1 MIDKKTTLLFVSP
14 LMSRSGYGDHAR
26 EIASIIYEKYNKL
39 DIKFAITPWGNNPQ
53 TGLNSSLQKKYSNL
67 FVSETDQYEGCD
79 LYVQLGLPSEFKCV
93 GKKTNIGITAGVEVD
108 IVSKQMLV
116 GANAMD
122 LVIVPSTFTKET
134 FENSFKEHELE
145 KTTEFLVIPEY
156 SSKHFYLNETC
167 EGVGELDS
175 IKEDFCFLSI
185 GQWTAH
191 GDVDDGGRKNVNSL
205 ITTFCKTFAN
215 TDNKPGLILKTSGSN
230 FSISDYFTI
239 EDKINNLTVN
249 YTNPPSIYLI
259 HGDLTE
265 GQMFSIYAHKKSKA
279 FITHTRGEG
288 FGRPILEATLVGLPV
303 IATKWSGHLDFIDKK
318 HSTLLPGKLTRVSTE
333 TQLFSKNS
341 KWMSVDEEI
350 SSQKMKDLYTNYD
363 KHLPKALK
371 LKEKNINKFNY
382 DTISKLYTDILDK
395 YI

>member
-1 MIDKKTTLLFVSP
+1 M
-14 LMSRSGYGDHAR
+14 
-26 EIASIIYEKYNKL
+26 
-39 DIKFAITPWGNNPQ
+39 
-53 TGLNSSLQKKYSNL
+53 
-67 FVSETDQYEGCD
+67 
-79 LYVQLGLPSEFKCV
+79 
-93 GKKTNIGITAGVEVD
+93 
-108 IVSKQMLV
+108 
-116 GANAMD
+116 
-122 LVIVPSTFTKET
+122 
-134 FENSFKEHELE
+134 E

-156 SSKHFYLNETC
+156 SSKHFYLDETC
-167 EGVGELDS
+167 EGISELDL

-191 GDVDDGGRKNVNSL
+191 GDVDDGGRKNINSL
-205 ITTFCKTFAN
+205 ITTFCKTFAD

-239 EDKINNLTVN
+239 EDKIHNLTTT

-265 GQMFSIYAHKKSKA
+265 GQLFSIYAHKKSKA

-288 FGRPILEATLVGLPV
+288 FGRPILEATLSGLPV

-341 KWMSVDEEI
+341 KWMSVDEVV

-363 KHLPKALK
+363 KHLSKALK

-395 YI
+395 HI